1 VSEIVHEIASQPAC
15 WAQAVDLARRVA
27 DALPAPGRRVAAIG
41 CGTSLHVARAFA
53 FLRESRGRGET
64 DAFAASE
71 FPAGRG
77 YDGLVA
83 ITRSGTTTEVLR
95 LLEGSDGLAPS
106 VVVTADRGTSAV
118 DLASTAIVLDFAD
131 ERSVV
136 QTRFPTT
143 ALALLRRHLGEDLA
157 STIADAHRALDGPL
171 PVEPGS
177 FDHYVFLGHGWT
189 VGIAEE
195 AALKLREAAHVHS
208 EAYPA
213 MEYRHGPITMAGA
226 SSLVWMLGS
235 PDPSVAGDVAATGAT
250 VRIGSLDPMAELV
263 LVHRVAVALAEA
275 RGRDPDHPRH
285 LTRSVMLPLG
295 GSTRDEGPERTYV
308 KSGEGSDDATT

>member
-1 VSEIVHEIASQPAC
+1 MSEIAHEIASQPAC
-15 WAQAVDLARRVA
+15 WARAVDLAARVA
-27 DALPAPGRRVAAIG
+27 DALPEPGGRVAAIG

-53 FLRESRGRGET
+53 ALREAGGQGET

-83 ITRSGTTTEVLR
+83 ITRSGTTTEVVR
-95 LLEGSDGLAPS
+95 LLERAGRLAPS
-106 VVVTADRGTSAV
+106 VVITADGGAPAV
-118 DLASTAIVLDFAD
+118 ALAGSSIVLDFAD

-143 ALALLRRHLGEDLA
+143 ALAILRAYLGEDLA
-157 STIADAHRALDGPL
+157 SPIADAERALDGPL
-171 PVEPGS
+171 PVDPAG
-177 FDHYVFLGHGWT
+177 FDHFVFLGHGWS

-195 AALKLREAAHVHS
+195 AALKLREAAQAHT

-213 MEYRHGPITMAGA
+213 MEYRHGPVSLASG
-226 SSLVWMLGS
+226 SSLVWIFGS
-235 PDPSVAGDVAATGAT
+235 ADPSIAEDVAATGAA
-250 VRIGSLDPMAELV
+250 VRVASLDPMAELV
-263 LVHRVAVALAEA
+263 LVQRLAVALAEV

-285 LTRSVMLPLG
+285 LTRSVMLTQHETNP
-295 GSTRDEGPERTYV
+295 DDGPERRYV
-308 KSGEGSDDATT
+308 KSGGGER